1 MKVYNKIVY
10 DKDNNIIEEDSYDYD
25 GPVAQA
31 RKSYQKSTKRPSK
44 NYGPYTKNSGNF
56 KTRFSGNKNI
66 NKQDLGRVNDNR
78 RPDMLGVSGPKDN
91 SSFDYEGEAYGYD
104 GSVSQDK
111 TTQAPLQENI
121 VPNALFK
128 YASYT
133 TLFTLSALTQGELE
147 NPDLFLKSAPH
158 DIIARSGGIGDPA
171 PTDNL
176 SSENQGTIK
185 SELGQQALSEARENL
200 KGGRDLY
207 FTKVEM
213 MNVPGL
219 NEKRRMTSVTKI
231 DMVITEPMG
240 ITLLD
245 KMRGAAANCNY
256 LDHISAPYMLSIEFK
271 GFDELGNVVTT
282 KDQQNMT
289 RRIPIKIANM
299 QLDVNQGSTTYTVTA
314 IPYNEHGFLNHHVYL
329 RTAGTV
335 KRGKNMQET
344 MDSLA
349 ELMNKQAKDDVD
361 QKVAEHAD
369 HYEIVV
375 HKDFAN
381 ETVFSDTKT
390 SDIPVGPTSKQPGK
404 PDHLRAAQVK
414 TNDNLLTIMTELMK
428 GLKKFTDNETVEE
441 FKKRIEAP
449 SGDDMYFDYFMIHS
463 SVVPDSDQFDR
474 IRAKHP
480 RKIKFEIKPYRV
492 HAYALAD
499 PGTSTGTYF
508 GPYVKKEFNYIFT
521 GDNVDILD
529 LDIKYR
535 VAYFQS
541 KLKDVEG
548 KGSGD
553 GFSKEDTESAS
564 VEKREPSTFNP
575 FQDRFLH
582 QSEPSSIKSVSA
594 GVNKGSTTAL
604 DQRLDALSNPQAD
617 MVVINMTILGDPSF
631 LGQTQFIPTTAERN
645 TLAENR
651 ATLASGSNSRM
662 IWNKIFGNY
671 NAGNGDMVVKLNFR
685 TPTDINDAT
694 GTYELGKDE
703 QIAFS
708 GFYRVHQITNT
719 FDDGKF
725 VQRLMMTRFHNQG
738 KQPYVPQAKKY
749 VKFNIH
755 NNYGPH
761 IGGGLIE
768 TGEYVN
774 EVSLVKDKFSSYVEG
789 KIALLK
795 AKFNIGRLG

>member
-1 MKVYNKIVY
+1 MKVYTKIVY
-10 DKDNNIIEEDSYDYD
+10 DKDDNIIEENSYDYD

-31 RKSYQKSTKRPSK
+31 RLKYIDGKLVGPMEAKAITKKKRASK
-44 NYGPYTKNSGNF
+44 LLN
-56 KTRFSGNKNI
+56 
-66 NKQDLGRVNDNR
+66 Q

-147 NPDLFLKSAPH
+147 NPNLFLRSAPH

-171 PTDNL
+171 PTNNL
-176 SSENQGTIK
+176 SPKNKGTIK
-185 SELGQQALSEARENL
+185 SELGQRALSDARENL

-219 NEKRRMTSVTKI
+219 NEQRRMTSVTNI
-231 DMVITEPMG
+231 SMVITEPMG

-256 LDHISAPYMLSIEFK
+256 LDHISAPYMLSMEFT

-282 KDQQNMT
+282 KDQQNLT
-289 RRIPIKIANM
+289 RRIPIKITNM
-299 QLDVNQGSTTYTVTA
+299 ELDVNQGSTTYTVTA

-329 RTAGTV
+329 RTAGIV
-335 KRGKNMQET
+335 KRGNNMQET

-349 ELMNKQAKDDVD
+349 DLMNKQAKDDVD
-361 QKVAEHAD
+361 QKVCEVAD
-369 HYEIVV
+369 TYEIVV

-381 ETVFSDTKT
+381 ESVSADTKT
-390 SDIPVGPTSKQPGK
+390 SDIPVGPNPKK

-414 TNDNLLTIMTELMK
+414 LNDNLLTIMTELMK
-428 GLKKFTDNETVEE
+428 GLKRFTDNETVEE
-441 FKKRIEAP
+441 FEEKIKA
-449 SGDDMYFDYFMIHS
+449 SNGDDMYFDYFMIHS
-463 SVVPDSDQFDR
+463 SVIPDSDQFDR

-480 RKIKFEIKPYRV
+480 RKIKFEIRPYRV

-508 GPYVKKEFNYIFT
+508 GPFVKKEYNYIFT

-529 LDIKYR
+529 LDIKYK

-553 GFSKEDTESAS
+553 SFSKEDTKGEE
-564 VEKREPSTFNP
+564 VEKKEPSTLNP
-575 FQDRFLH
+575 FQDQFLH

-617 MVVINMTILGDPSF
+617 MVLINMTILGDPSF
-631 LGQTQFIPTTAERN
+631 LGQSQFIPTTAERN
-645 TLAENR
+645 TLEKNK
-651 ATLASGSNSRM
+651 ATLASGPDAKM
-662 IWNKIFGNY
+662 IWNEIFGNY
-671 NAGNGDMVVKLNFR
+671 NMGNGDVVVKLNFR

-694 GTYELGKDE
+694 GTYQLDKDE
-703 QIAFS
+703 QVAFS

-719 FDDGKF
+719 FDEGKF
-725 VQRLMMTRFHNQG
+725 LQTLMMTRFHNQG